1 MPIIKLGEAHE
12 IKLEN
17 MESCLPEVS
26 AEVLENFRKF
36 ATNLKK
42 IAPRAEDFL
51 YFSAVMMHAAEAA
64 ALNEDGT
71 PKLTLKGEPVVVGWD
86 TSGGTWKW
94 ASNDPSIKPYKNSNG
109 DIFPEAELTK
119 AYKKWKHKPLCVD
132 HKSSSVDHV
141 RGFIVDTYYDRS
153 LKRVIALCALDKAG
167 FPQLARQISTG
178 VSNCVSMGTAVGR
191 AICYDC
197 GRVARAEQDF
207 CNHMKNK
214 TCYGEINVDLN
225 PIELSIVVNGADP
238 RANIKHIIAA
248 ANTMNTYLENRAK
261 ELEKLADLK
270 FSANVHVSDPNGE
283 EGGGSASFNVE
294 ASDIDHFKSE
304 LDEAFRKVQEFKNV
318 KNSQKDTNSSTYN
331 QSSGSIAMD
340 DGTTPDSGLALQTPQ
355 AIRLASADVE
365 AESLAE
371 LQQVTASIEATLN
384 QMKKS
389 LDKLAKTT
397 STKIQEEHMSGSK
410 EINKQAYFQGG
421 GGVNEPTPG
430 QVKYPKDGLNEQLR
444 EHEDKHMTGQP
455 PFPEVGPV
463 DGMHPS
469 PASADPSDEL
479 ARKKMLARA
488 EAEERA
494 LKRNAIVN
502 MAKDALRS
510 KEAYWH
516 GAGGVNEPT
525 PGKVKYPKDK
535 LNEELRDYEDK
546 HMVGQPPFPGV
557 GPVDGMHPSPSS
569 VDPKDELKRKQML
582 ARAQLRARFVK
593 AANSNGTQNKA
604 RSAWEVF
611 LGDKLLLTASVSELS
626 GGNTD
631 VLYDS
636 IATKDFGA
644 KLIEKVKIQ
653 GADAVNKLIK
663 RAQPAPG
670 GAPPAGGPP
679 AGDPS
684 SAPPGGDMGA
694 GAPDAG
700 PPAEDAGKSGDPK
713 QSAVELAEKVRDL
726 SSDLVEAVRALT
738 GEQAEMGSAGPEA
751 APPAGEAG
759 GAGGVG
765 GPAGGPMAADDQD
778 AKKKTSKESTA
789 SNFSTSTLN
798 TLRKELN
805 GALTHAMKEAIA
817 ELTEHQQELDMIVG
831 MYDKGAVTESN
842 QDFVGNIVDDALNE
856 AKTAVADGFKLMTA
870 FVKYARGTKAIVK
883 RAEIESELESL
894 AEGETMSEDNHSAD
908 GGDLMGLINDTNA
921 DLDAVQEMMG
931 DDQDHMGDDEG
942 LGSHDESLEGFE
954 SLLGGGEHEP
964 HEESLLEGLADDND
978 LTFEQGEKVPPEL
991 AGKKL
996 TMASF
1001 DDRAGR
1007 VALRAKL
1014 AADALGKEEDGEIQD
1029 MSKQKWSDMLDAADK
1044 HSDGQTEL
1052 DVKPSDSLG
1061 LVETLP
1067 EVNKAMMEVAK
1078 APPKV
1083 RKEAEVIQRLV
1094 SEGKLDPN
1102 DVEALAAYG
1111 LDKDAV
1117 AYWKKYFGEVEGGGE
1132 FASEMVKEHVK
1143 AAMEEELNTFRV
1155 KLARA
1160 YELTYDMVDRGLC
1173 RHDRATISDQVD
1185 QVMKF
1190 NDDAFESLKKVV
1202 ARHEPGSLRKSAGS
1216 MPQVGLRVD
1225 GEFSPAQAV
1234 EDDSYTQLSALFGNK
1249 KGVF

>member
-26 AEVLENFRKF
+26 ADVLENFRKF
-36 ATNLKK
+36 AANLKK
-42 IAPRAEDFL
+42 VAPKAEDFL

-64 ALNEDGT
+64 AINEDGT
-71 PKLTLKGEPVVVGWD
+71 PRLTLKGEPVQVSWNKD
-86 TSGGTWKW
+86 GGTWKW
-94 ASNDPSIKPYKNSNG
+94 ASSDPSVKPYKNSNG
-109 DIFPEAELTK
+109 DIFPEEELIK

-141 RGFIVDTYYDRS
+141 RGFIVDTYYDRN

-178 VSNCVSMGTAVGR
+178 VSNCVSMGTAVGK

-197 GRVARAEQDF
+197 GRVARAEPDF

-261 ELEKLADLK
+261 ELEKVA
-270 FSANVHVSDPNGE
+270 SSYQATIVRSSEGNGE
-283 EGGGSASFNVE
+283 ITDTNSITVKGESLDSFKKDFERGLLELETLN
-294 ASDIDHFKSE
+294 SKISE
-304 LDEAFRKVQEFKNV
+304 
-318 KNSQKDTNSSTYN
+318 KDTNSSASN

-340 DGTTPDSGLALQTPQ
+340 DGAPTDSGLALQTPQ
-355 AIRLASADVE
+355 IPRFASTDVE
-365 AESLAE
+365 VESLAE
-371 LQQVTASIEATLN
+371 LQQVTSSLEATLS

-397 STKIQEEHMSGSK
+397 SNTQEENMSGSK

-444 EHEDKHMTGQP
+444 ENEDKHMVGQP

-469 PASADPSDEL
+469 PGSVDPSDEL

-494 LKRNAIVN
+494 MKRNAIVN
-502 MAKDALRS
+502 MAKDALKQ
-510 KEAYWH
+510 KEAYWQ
-516 GAGGVNEPT
+516 GGGGVNEPT
-525 PGKVKYPKDK
+525 PGKAKYPKDK
-535 LNEELRDYEDK
+535 LNEELREYEDK
-546 HMVGQPPFPGV
+546 QMVGQKPFPGV
-557 GPVDGMHPSPSS
+557 GPVDGLHPSPGSA
-569 VDPKDELKRKQML
+569 DPSDELKRKQML
-582 ARAQLRARFVK
+582 ARASLRARFVK
-593 AANSNGTQNKA
+593 AANGDGTQNRAK
-604 RSAWEVF
+604 SAWEVF
-611 LGDKLLLTASVSELS
+611 LGDKLLLTASVHELS
-626 GGNTD
+626 GGNVD

-636 IATKDFGA
+636 IATKDFGT
-644 KLIEKVKIQ
+644 KLIEKVKTS
-653 GADAVNKLIK
+653 GADAVSKLIK
-663 RAQPAPG
+663 KAQ
-670 GAPPAGGPP
+670 GAPPPP
-679 AGDPS
+679 P
-684 SAPPGGDMGA
+684 APPGGDA
-694 GAPDAG
+694 GAPPPGGDAG
-700 PPAEDAGKSGDPK
+700 APPPGGDAGEPPAEDAGKSGDPK
-713 QSAVELAEKVRDL
+713 QSAVDLAEKCVQV
-726 SSDLVEAVRALT
+726 SSDLQEAVRALT
-738 GEQAEMGSAGPEA
+738 GEQAEMGGAE
-751 APPAGEAG
+751 
-759 GAGGVG
+759 AGGVG

-778 AKKKTSKESTA
+778 AKKKKDDSKESSA
-789 SNFSTSTLN
+789 SFSTTTLN

-817 ELTEHQQELDMIVG
+817 ELNEHQQELDMIVG

-842 QDFVGNIVDDALNE
+842 QDFVNTIVEDALTE

-883 RAEIESELESL
+883 RAEIESELQAL
-894 AEGETMSEDNHSAD
+894 AEGDSMSDKNDSHSAD

-931 DDQDHMGDDEG
+931 DDQAHEDLGDLGLEG
-942 LGSHDESLEGFE
+942 LLEE
-954 SLLGGGEHEP
+954 APEEHSEEP
-964 HEESLLEGLADDND
+964 LLEGLGADDND
-978 LTFEQGEKVPPEL
+978 VEVKPEDL
-991 AGKKL
+991 KK
-996 TMASF
+996 MIMNASY
-1001 DDRAGR
+1001 DSRNGR
-1007 VALRAKL
+1007 QAMRAKL
-1014 AADALGKEEDGEIQD
+1014 AADALGKEEDGELQD
-1029 MSKQKWSDMLDAADK
+1029 MTKAKFSDMLDAADK
-1044 HSDGQTEL
+1044 HADGQTDL
-1052 DVKPSDSLG
+1052 DVKPSDDLG

-1067 EVNKAMMEVAK
+1067 EVNKKMLDVAK

-1083 RKEAEVIQRLV
+1083 RKEAEAIQKLV
-1094 SEGKLDPN
+1094 AEGKLDPK
-1102 DVEALAAYG
+1102 DVDALVAEG

-1117 AYWKKYFGEVEGGGE
+1117 AYWKKYFGEVDGGSE
-1132 FASEMVKEHVK
+1132 FASELVKEHVK

-1185 QVMKF
+1185 QIMKF

-1202 ARHEPGSLRKSAGS
+1202 ARHEPGSLRKAAGS

-1225 GEFSPAQAV
+1225 GESPLAAAV
-1234 EDDSYTQLSALFGNK
+1234 EEDAYTQLSSLFGNK

>member
-42 IAPRAEDFL
+42 IAPKAEDFL

-71 PKLTLKGEPVVVGWD
+71 PKLTLKGEPVEVGWD

-197 GRVARAEQDF
+197 GRVARAEADF

-261 ELEKLADLK
+261 ELEKMADLK
-270 FSANVHVSDPNGE
+270 FSANVNVSDPNGD
-283 EGGGSASFNVE
+283 EGGGSAQFNVE
-294 ASDIDHFKSE
+294 ASDIDSFKTE

-318 KNSQKDTNSSTYN
+318 KNSGKDTNSSTYN
-331 QSSGSIAMD
+331 QSSGSQAMD
-340 DGTTPDSGLALQTPQ
+340 NGTTPDSGLALQTPQ

-371 LQQVTASIEATLN
+371 LQQVTASIEATLS

-389 LDKLAKTT
+389 LDKLAKTST
-397 STKIQEEHMSGSK
+397 TKIQEEHMSGSK

-469 PASADPSDEL
+469 PASADPSGEL
-479 ARKKMLARA
+479 ERKKMLARA
-488 EAEERA
+488 EAEERT
-494 LKRNAIVN
+494 LKRNSIVN

-510 KEAYWH
+510 KEAYYL
-516 GAGGVNEPT
+516 GGGGVNEPT

-535 LNEELRDYEDK
+535 LNEELREYEDK

-569 VDPKDELKRKQML
+569 ADPKDELKRKQML

-593 AANSNGTQNKA
+593 AANSNGTQNKG

-611 LGDKLLLTASVSELS
+611 LGDKLLLTASVAELS

-644 KLIEKVKIQ
+644 KLIEKVKVN
-653 GADAVNKLIK
+653 GADAVSKLIK
-663 RAQPAPG
+663 KAQGAP
-670 GAPPAGGPP
+670 GAPPAGPP

-684 SAPPGGDMGA
+684 SAPPPGGDA
-694 GAPDAG
+694 GPDAG

-738 GEQAEMGSAGPEA
+738 GEQAEMGGPEA
-751 APPAGEAG
+751 GSAPP
-759 GAGGVG
+759 AGGVG

-778 AKKKTSKESTA
+778 AKKKKDSMESSA
-789 SNFSTSTLN
+789 SDNFSTATLN
-798 TLRKELN
+798 TLRRELN

-831 MYDKGAVTESN
+831 MYDKGAVTDSN

-894 AEGETMSEDNHSAD
+894 ASDEGDAMSMKDNHSAD

-931 DDQDHMGDDEG
+931 DDQDHSDLGGEG
-942 LGSHDESLEGFE
+942 LGGLDGLEG
-954 SLLGGGEHEP
+954 LLDGDVGGEEHEHEEP
-964 HEESLLEGLADDND
+964 HAEPLLEGLADDND

-1007 VALRAKL
+1007 AALRAKL

-1029 MSKQKWSDMLDAADK
+1029 MSKQKFSDMLDQADRLA
-1044 HSDGQTEL
+1044 DGQTEL
-1052 DVKPSDSLG
+1052 EVKPSDSLG

-1067 EVNKAMMEVAK
+1067 EVNKRMLEVAK

-1102 DVEALAAYG
+1102 DVDALASYG
-1111 LDKDAV
+1111 LDKEAV
-1117 AYWKKYFGEVEGGGE
+1117 AYWKKYFGEVDGGSE

-1143 AAMEEELNTFRV
+1143 SAMEEELNTFRI

-1173 RHDRATISDQVD
+1173 KHDRVTISDQVD
-1185 QVMKF
+1185 QIMKF

-1202 ARHEPGSLRKSAGS
+1202 ARHEPGMLRKSAGS

-1234 EDDSYTQLSALFGNK
+1234 EDDSYTQLSNLFGNK